1 MHKSLRSISF
11 LTVSNCSSFIFSFG
25 PSLSHFSIFRKF
37 CQMQTQT
44 IKGQLRS
51 NIESRSNL
59 TLIQSLISRLRI
71 SKVMKNSLA
80 IMTALAI
87 NAKNGVQLLKP
98 TFYQLINN
106 STKNDISCKRKQ
118 DTFFIWKGFLLLST
132 SNKYNFQMG
141 IILNWLSS
149 DLTDW
154 GHERSWEVKRLKSQ
168 ENAHGGIE

>member
-1 MHKSLRSISF
+1 MCEIDKFFKSFKLFVIHFLFRSYPDSR
-11 LTVSNCSSFIFSFG
+11 
-25 PSLSHFSIFRKF
+25 SLSHFSIFRKS

-87 NAKNGVQLLKP
+87 NAKNGVRLLKP

-118 DTFFIWKGFLLLST
+118 DTFLYERVFYYFRPAINTISKWALS
-132 SNKYNFQMG
+132 
-141 IILNWLSS
+141 
-149 DLTDW
+149 
-154 GHERSWEVKRLKSQ
+154 
-168 ENAHGGIE
+168 